1 VVGLVAG
8 SHVVNHA
15 YLVVLAPLVGALSTE
30 FGVGVAEV
38 GVAIGLQSAVVAL
51 LQLPFGYLSDTRS
64 RSLVLGISLSVGAVG
79 VALTAVAPTYELLL
93 AAQVVLGVG
102 VAGHHPAHYPLL
114 AAAVSDGQ
122 RGRAYSIH
130 ALGGAVGFALSPA
143 VVAGVVGLGYDWRV
157 AVGVIAAVGTLAAL
171 VAAVAVRRVARE
183 VTHPPRDDRETAS
196 VPALADRSLADLRTV
211 PRRVARGVATLL
223 SAPGILGLT
232 SLAFVTSAAAWGVR
246 AYTPTLLTSAYA
258 LGDGAANVV
267 VSAMF
272 LTGGVFILLGGAL
285 TDRLGAG
292 RILLGGYVA
301 LVVVAAVLAAGLVP
315 SVGPVLAAGGAAVP
329 LALALVVLPLDG
341 TISVSRPARSTLAD
355 RLSRRSDLGKNFA
368 LVTVGISGG
377 GAVAPPVFGWLIDA
391 SGVRVAFGVVAVVG
405 LLALVQAVF
414 VVRRAATT
422 EG

>member
-15 YLVVLAPLVGALSTE
+15 YLVVLAPLVGALSAE

-157 AVGVIAAVGTLAAL
+157 AVGVIAAVGTLAAV
-171 VAAVAVRRVARE
+171 VAAVAVRRVDRD
-183 VTHPPRDDRETAS
+183 VTHPPRDGAEGAAS
-196 VPALADRSLADLRTV
+196 ESALAGRSLADLRTV
-211 PRRVARGVATLL
+211 PRRVGRGLAALL
-223 SAPGILGLT
+223 ASPGILGLT

-258 LGDGAANVV
+258 LGDGAANVL

-272 LTGGVFILLGGAL
+272 LTGGAFILLGGAL

-405 LLALVQAVF
+405 LLALVQAAF
-414 VVRRAATT
+414 VVRRVATS
-422 EG
+422 

>member
-1 VVGLVAG
+1 V
-8 SHVVNHA
+8 
-15 YLVVLAPLVGALSTE
+15 
-30 FGVGVAEV
+30 
-38 GVAIGLQSAVVAL
+38 
-51 LQLPFGYLSDTRS
+51 DR
-64 RSLVLGISLSVGAVG
+64 
-79 VALTAVAPTYELLL
+79 
-93 AAQVVLGVG
+93 
-102 VAGHHPAHYPLL
+102 
-114 AAAVSDGQ
+114 D
-122 RGRAYSIH
+122 
-130 ALGGAVGFALSPA
+130 
-143 VVAGVVGLGYDWRV
+143 
-157 AVGVIAAVGTLAAL
+157 
-171 VAAVAVRRVARE
+171 
-183 VTHPPRDDRETAS
+183 VTHPPRDGAEGAAS
-196 VPALADRSLADLRTV
+196 ESALAGRSLADLRTV
-211 PRRVARGVATLL
+211 PRRVGRGLAALL
-223 SAPGILGLT
+223 ASPGILGLT

-258 LGDGAANVV
+258 LGDGAANVL

-272 LTGGVFILLGGAL
+272 LTGGAFILLGGAL

-405 LLALVQAVF
+405 LLALVQAAF
-414 VVRRAATT
+414 VVRRVATS
-422 EG
+422 